1 MSRKGRIEKVSLKTK
16 DTYELEFAID
26 AESELKALNILAD
39 VFGENIKQEITFSE
53 FAKRDSLIFI
63 THSFTIE
70 ELSDDNYRKLLGKK
84 TILIIKDELSVER
97 AAKLLKI
104 CIPVETA
111 LKRLLIYVWS
121 EIVTVLKGKH
131 DKKTKIE
138 ICSKI
143 NEQYLGELLK
153 LLEEDLSSTKRESL
167 FVNDGNILFEIIN
180 NSENF
185 ADFKQKL
192 APYTTPKTVWEQVNI
207 MLKSPTEYSH
217 ISGQLSKL
225 KELRDMAAHHHVILQ
240 KDLKNAKDYSIHI
253 LSKITNVRNDYYE
266 EFSKSIQNFAKV
278 LNESLKNISTFTK
291 TFSNAINSSITLK
304 NVIPEIIEA
313 SQMKTSTN
321 VLRETLKKIDWSTIN
336 NEMRSNDPEMKNI
349 LERFDNNDVNS
360 VIKEMQKEIDEG
372 TNSSN

>member
-1 MSRKGRIEKVSLKTK
+1 MSLKTK

-39 VFGENIKQEITFSE
+39 VFGESIKQIPLSE

-63 THSFTIE
+63 THGFTIE
-70 ELSDDNYRKLLGKK
+70 ELSDDNYRKLLDKK

-143 NEQYLGELLK
+143 NELYLGELLK
-153 LLEEDLSSTKRESL
+153 SLEEDLSSTKREGL

-192 APYTTPKTVWEQVNI
+192 APYVTPKTVWEQVNI

-225 KELRDMAAHHHVILQ
+225 KELRDMAAHHHIILQ
-240 KDLKNAKDYSIHI
+240 KDLKSAEKYSEHV
-253 LSKITNVRNDYYE
+253 LSIIGNVRNDYYE
-266 EFSKSIQNFAKV
+266 ELSKSIQA
-278 LNESLKNISTFTK
+278 FTK
-291 TFSNAINSSITLK
+291 TMEETFRKFPLEAINKVVFENTANLSNILNKIIPKINGLSQIGKTQALLSEYTKQIGLNAINSGIL
-304 NVIPEIIEA
+304 
-313 SQMKTSTN
+313 
-321 VLRETLKKIDWSTIN
+321 
-336 NEMRSNDPEMKNI
+336 SNSSEMKKV
-349 LERFDNNDVNS
+349 LERFDSNDANN
-360 VIKEMQKEIDEG
+360 VIKEMRKEIGEG
-372 TNSSN
+372 INN

>member
-1 MSRKGRIEKVSLKTK
+1 MPRKGRIEKVSLKTK

-26 AESELKALNILAD
+26 AESELRALNILAD
-39 VFGENIKQEITFSE
+39 VFGENIKQIPLSE

-70 ELSDDNYRKLLGKK
+70 ELSDENYRRLLENKK
-84 TILIIKDELSVER
+84 VILIIKDELSVER
-97 AAKLLKI
+97 AAKLLKV

-111 LKRLLIYVWS
+111 LKRLMIYVWS

-131 DKKTKIE
+131 DKKAKIE
-138 ICSKI
+138 ICTKI
-143 NEQYLGELLK
+143 NELYLGELLK

-207 MLKSPTEYSH
+207 MLKSPTKYSH

-225 KELRDMAAHHHVILQ
+225 KELRDMSAHHHIILQ
-240 KDLKNAKDYSIHI
+240 KDLKNAEKYSEHV
-253 LSKITNVRNDYYE
+253 LSIIGNVRNDYYE
-266 EFSKSIQNFAKV
+266 KLSKSIQALTKTMEESFRKFPLEAINKVVSENTAILSNTLNSVIPKMVEISQIKKTLTV
-278 LNESLKNISTFTK
+278 LNEYAKQIDW
-291 TFSNAINSSITLK
+291 NAFYNEIKSNSS
-304 NVIPEIIEA
+304 
-313 SQMKTSTN
+313 
-321 VLRETLKKIDWSTIN
+321 
-336 NEMRSNDPEMKNI
+336 EMKEV
-349 LERFDNNDVNS
+349 LKRFDNNDANN
-360 VIKEMQKEIDEG
+360 VIKEMQEENRRGK
-372 TNSSN
+372 

>member
-1 MSRKGRIEKVSLKTK
+1 MPRKGRIEKVSLKTK

-26 AESELKALNILAD
+26 AESELRALNILAD
-39 VFGENIKQEITFSE
+39 VFGENIKQIPLSE

-70 ELSDDNYRKLLGKK
+70 ELSDENYRRLLENKK
-84 TILIIKDELSVER
+84 VILIIKDELSVER
-97 AAKLLKI
+97 AAKLLKV

-131 DKKTKIE
+131 DKKAKIE
-138 ICSKI
+138 ICTKI
-143 NEQYLGELLK
+143 NELYLGELLK
-153 LLEEDLSSTKRESL
+153 LLEEDLSSTKREGL

-207 MLKSPTEYSH
+207 MLKSPTKYSH

-225 KELRDMAAHHHVILQ
+225 KELRDMAAHHHIILQ
-240 KDLKNAKDYSIHI
+240 KDLEDAEKYSEHI
-253 LSKITNVRNDYYE
+253 LSIIGNVRNDYYE
-266 EFSKSIQNFAKV
+266 KLSKSIQALTKTMEESFRKFPLEAINKVVSENTAILSNTLNSVIPKMVEISQIKKTLTV
-278 LNESLKNISTFTK
+278 LNEYAKQIDW
-291 TFSNAINSSITLK
+291 NAFYNEIKSNSS
-304 NVIPEIIEA
+304 
-313 SQMKTSTN
+313 
-321 VLRETLKKIDWSTIN
+321 
-336 NEMRSNDPEMKNI
+336 EMKEV
-349 LERFDNNDVNS
+349 LKRFDNNDANN
-360 VIKEMQKEIDEG
+360 VIKEMQEENRRGK
-372 TNSSN
+372 

>member
-16 DTYELEFAID
+16 DAYELEFAID
-26 AESELKALNILAD
+26 AESEPKALNILAD
-39 VFGENIKQEITFSE
+39 VFGENIKQEIPFSE
-53 FAKRDSLIFI
+53 IAKRDSLVFI

-121 EIVTVLKGKH
+121 EMVTVLKGKH

-143 NEQYLGELLK
+143 NELYLGELLE
-153 LLEEDLSSTKRESL
+153 LLEEDLSSIKRGNL
-167 FVNDGNILFEIIN
+167 FTDDGKLLFEIIN

-192 APYTTPKTVWEQVNI
+192 APYVIPKTVWEQVNI

-225 KELRDMAAHHHVILQ
+225 KELRDMAAHHHTILQ
-240 KDLKNAKDYSIHI
+240 KDLKDAEKYSEHI
-253 LSKITNVRNDYYE
+253 LSIIGNVRNDYYE
-266 EFSKSIQNFAKV
+266 ELSKSIQNFAKV

>member
-1 MSRKGRIEKVSLKTK
+1 MDLKSK

-39 VFGENIKQEITFSE
+39 VFGENIKQIPLSE

-70 ELSDDNYRKLLGKK
+70 ELSDENYRRLLENKK
-84 TILIIKDELSVER
+84 VILIIKDELSVER
-97 AAKLLKI
+97 AAKLLKV

-111 LKRLLIYVWS
+111 LKRLMIYVWS

-131 DKKTKIE
+131 DKKAKIE
-138 ICSKI
+138 ICTKI
-143 NEQYLGELLK
+143 NELYLGELLK
-153 LLEEDLSSTKRESL
+153 LLEEDLSSTKREGL

-192 APYTTPKTVWEQVNI
+192 APYATPKTVWEQVNI

-225 KELRDMAAHHHVILQ
+225 KELRDMAAHHHIILQ
-240 KDLKNAKDYSIHI
+240 KDLKNAEKYSEHV
-253 LSKITNVRNDYYE
+253 LSIIGNVRNDYYE
-266 EFSKSIQNFAKV
+266 KLSKSIQALTKTMEESFRKFPLEAINKVVSENTAILSNTLNSVIPKMVEISQIKKTLTV
-278 LNESLKNISTFTK
+278 LNEYAKQIDW
-291 TFSNAINSSITLK
+291 NAFYNEIKSNSS
-304 NVIPEIIEA
+304 
-313 SQMKTSTN
+313 
-321 VLRETLKKIDWSTIN
+321 
-336 NEMRSNDPEMKNI
+336 EMKEV
-349 LERFDNNDVNS
+349 LKRFDNNDANN
-360 VIKEMQKEIDEG
+360 VIKEIQKETDEENNNG
-372 TNSSN
+372 KSKNNI